1 MQGAHAE
8 EMRRPSAT
16 KPVLLNTLPV
26 YSLQTVGEGFEVVRE
41 AQ

>member
-1 MQGAHAE
+1 MQRAHPE

-16 KPVLLNTLPV
+16 RAVLLNTLPV
-26 YSLQTVGEGFEVVRE
+26 YSLKTVDEGFEVVRE